1 MIWNKNSNQSKEKEI
16 RTEFELK
23 LLNKA
28 KAMIPGLPPSP
39 WEKRIFIPGSGIVA
53 GGWDKDDNFILISD
67 SAYSINDSSSG
78 ETIEIIYDYNIV
90 NKSLLNNYLKFNIPS
105 SNEII
110 NIFGLNAGDGVHV
123 NNDGWNIE
131 VIYPWW
137 PCASVVIN
145 NAFEINAA
153 SREYLD
159 ETKMINIEELD
170 GWIKCGFSCSERK
183 FAILGS
189 GGGVIF
195 SMI

>member
-28 KAMIPGLPPSP
+28 KAMLPGLPPSP

-90 NKSLLNNYLKFNIPS
+90 NKSLLDNYLKFNIPS

-110 NIFGLNAGDGVHV
+110 NIFGLNAGDGVRI
-123 NNDGWNIE
+123 NNGGWNIE

-137 PCASVVIN
+137 PRASVIIN

-159 ETKMINIEELD
+159 ESKMINIEELD

-189 GGGVIF
+189 GGVVIF